1 MNLRTNRTVAGS
13 LLLAFG
19 LMVSAC
25 AGRREGT
32 GSSSSDPELSKRGS
46 IEVTARLVEI
56 PDGAIFQRELYNYA
70 TVLKYDVIEV
80 HRGRVKGPIIYVGH
94 YNPAKPRAEVAD
106 RRVTDVGGHLKS
118 FRAGDVHRMAM
129 EDSMLD
135 HFSGGI
141 LNLYSKEDTDPI
153 YWAVWT
159 NPAGD

>member
-1 MNLRTNRTVAGS
+1 MSLRTNRTVAGS
-13 LLLAFG
+13 LLLTVG
-19 LMVSAC
+19 LMAAAC
-25 AGRREGT
+25 SRRSEGT
-32 GSSSSDPELSKRGS
+32 GSPGSDPELARRGR

-56 PDGAIFQRELYNYA
+56 PEKAIFDRELYNYA

-80 HRGRVKGPIIYVGH
+80 HRGRVKGSTIYVGH
-94 YNPAKPRAEVAD
+94 YNPAKPRSDVAD

-129 EDSMLD
+129 DDSMLD